1 MSGLAG
7 KSIIDELT
15 LDRKSGKLISTQ
27 IADFYRSCI
36 TSRQLSPGDRL
47 PTTQDFVKN
56 FNVGSHTVRQ
66 AMNILEKEG
75 LVESS
80 PRRGT
85 FVRDCKRNGFS
96 SGSSLAGMQKLRS
109 RDRIHSGTIRIA
121 VMGSV
126 YKTVDNVVRYRSE
139 ILEGILEECNRH
151 HSLVQILPEKLKTLE
166 PQNIF
171 EKLIS
176 FGCDGVVWPS
186 PSRNEWTA
194 IEFLKQRGIPVIAT
208 RRSRVDDNCA
218 CIESDFDRAGFQAGK
233 YFAEN
238 GCSSIMVFTHY
249 CDESSS
255 RNQEATPLGIKQG
268 LIRGFSGTS
277 TAKLK
282 EHTCK
287 DISSEVSREILE
299 VIRNLDSGTGLV
311 FTNGYQFLKLL
322 EDSRKAAI
330 SELSKHK
337 LVVVSDYDINIKI
350 APLVDGLD
358 LWVLV
363 DPFAE
368 IGRTAVQKLFGMIN
382 GFLEGTTT
390 LVKIRFQH
398 FDQFEI

>member
-7 KSIIDELT
+7 KSIIDKLT
-15 LDRKSGKLISTQ
+15 LDRRSGKLISTQ

-36 TSRQLSPGDRL
+36 TCQDLKPGDRL
-47 PTTQDFVKN
+47 PTTQEFVKM

-66 AMNILEKEG
+66 AMGILEKEG
-75 LVESS
+75 FVESS

-85 FVRDCKRNGFS
+85 FVRDYENNNFS
-96 SGSSLAGMQKLRS
+96 SGLSPIKMQKLRS
-109 RDRIHSGTIRIA
+109 KDRIQTGTVRIA

-126 YKTVDNVVRYRSE
+126 YKTSDNVVRYRSE
-139 ILEGILEECNRH
+139 ILEGILAECDRH
-151 HSLVQILPEKLKTLE
+151 HSLVQILPEKLRTLE

-186 PSRNEWTA
+186 PSKEEWTS

-208 RRSRVDDNCA
+208 RRSRMDGNCA
-218 CIESDFDRAGFQAGK
+218 CIESDFDRAGFQAGN

-238 GCSSIMVFTHY
+238 GCSDILIFTHY
-249 CDESSS
+249 L
-255 RNQEATPLGIKQG
+255 RNSLKSNRSETPLGIKEG
-268 LIRGFSGTS
+268 LIRGFLDPSGS
-277 TAKLK
+277 GVKV
-282 EHTCK
+282 HTCN
-287 DISSEVSREILE
+287 DISSEVSSEILN
-299 VIRNLDSGTGLV
+299 VIKNLDSDTGIV

-322 EDSRKAAI
+322 EDNRKAAI
-330 SELSKHK
+330 SELSRHR
-337 LVVVSDYDINIKI
+337 LVVVSDYDMNIKI

-358 LWVLV
+358 FWVLV

-398 FDQFEI
+398 FNQFEI